1 MRHGGFQSWESQNCE
16 TLAFQEA
23 KKSLLSPPMCFEILI
38 PISLALLSLSP
49 QSDDCRLDGM
59 FILDAGLKKRKQL
72 TFNTLSETLSALTDT
87 HAATL
92 SALFIILS
100 IKAVCCQDPRL
111 GPVLRGNPVRSPE
124 DGKFAFCWTSSC
136 SIENLSR
143 KEI

>member
-1 MRHGGFQSWESQNCE
+1 MS
-16 TLAFQEA
+16 
-23 KKSLLSPPMCFEILI
+23 FEILI

-92 SALFIILS
+92 SALFIIWS
-100 IKAVCCQDPRL
+100 IKAVCVS
-111 GPVLRGNPVRSPE
+111 GPQTGASAKREPCEVPG
-124 DGKFAFCWTSSC
+124 G
-136 SIENLSR
+136 
-143 KEI
+143 